1 MKLGA
6 LPMSTIARTSLPE
19 TMLPGGDSPPG
30 ERYVVKA
37 ATWDLYDCLSEATSE
52 YRGLRFAF
60 DGEDL
65 EIMTVGPLHD
75 WLTETFRAFITI
87 LAAGLDLEYFALG
100 QTTWRRPEVRRGI
113 QADLCFYFDY
123 EKIATARAAIARK
136 SNDVA
141 DYPNPDLAVEIDLSE
156 PKVDRSGIYEAL
168 KVSEVWKYRD
178 GVVTVEHLGADGKY
192 FQADKSLHLWLTVA
206 EINHWIT
213 SENPASSVTW
223 PRRLEAWVDDVLNPR
238 ADDLDDREDTV

>member
-1 MKLGA
+1 
-6 LPMSTIARTSLPE
+6 MSTIARTSQRE
-19 TMLPGGDSPPG
+19 TSLPGKDSAAN
-30 ERYVVKA
+30 ERYVVKDA
-37 ATWDLYDCLSEATSE
+37 SWDLYDILSEATGE

-75 WLTETFRAFITI
+75 WLTETFRTFIAI
-87 LAAGLDLEYFALG
+87 LAAGLNIEYFALG

-168 KVSEVWKYRD
+168 KVPEVWKYRD
-178 GVVTVEHLGADGKY
+178 GIVTVEHLGPDGKY
-192 FQADKSLHLWLTVA
+192 LQAENSLHLRLTVA
-206 EINHWIT
+206 EINQWIT

-223 PRRLEAWVDDVLNPR
+223 AQRLETWVEDVLNER
-238 ADDLDDREDTV
+238 AYDVDASE